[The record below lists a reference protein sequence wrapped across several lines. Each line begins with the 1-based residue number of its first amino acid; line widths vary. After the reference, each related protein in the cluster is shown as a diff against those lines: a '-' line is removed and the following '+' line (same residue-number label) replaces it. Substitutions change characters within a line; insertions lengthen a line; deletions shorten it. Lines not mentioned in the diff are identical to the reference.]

1 MKEGIL
7 IISVGFRPQVGGLE
21 THLDDL
27 CEYLRG
33 HKHKVFVVTYQ
44 PITTKAQGLGIEE
57 DRNLEIHRIP
67 WFGHNWYHRL
77 ERYPL
82 ILFIYLFPRLFI
94 ASFFMLLKR
103 HREVAVIH
111 AHGIIPTMVTKIVAR
126 VFRKRCVMSTHTI
139 YSLKERPLLARAM
152 KWILSSFTVI
162 LPLAQLSKDEL
173 VALGLPE
180 EKFRIYTH
188 WVDLERFRPLGQD
201 RCKAELGLEGRF
213 VVLFVGRFIEKKG
226 MGVLLETSKMVPAV
240 TFAFIGDGPL
250 SGKILQAGR
259 AQDNVLY
266 FGRVPY
272 DELAK
277 YYCAADIFVVPSQ
290 YEEGF
295 GRVVAE
301 ALACGTPVLASNMGS
316 LSQLVTPSVGVTV
329 APTGENI
336 AEVVNDL
343 YQNRKK
349 LTTLRAN
356 CRAYAEEHFS
366 ERNAEVIVE
375 AYKVEMKNENK

>member
-7 IISVGFRPQVGGLE
+7 IISVGFRPQIGGLE

-27 CEYLRG
+27 CEYLRR
-33 HKHKVFVVTYQ
+33 HEYKVFVITYQ
-44 PITTKAQGLGIEE
+44 PITTKAKGPKVER
-57 DRNLEIHRIP
+57 DRNLEIHRIQ
-67 WFGHNWYHRL
+67 WFGHNWYHWL
-77 ERYPL
+77 ERYPPL
-82 ILFIYLFPRLFI
+82 LFLYLFPRLCI
-94 ASFFMLLKR
+94 ASFFLLLKR
-103 HREVAVIH
+103 HREVSVIH
-111 AHGIIPTMVTKIVAR
+111 SHGIIPAVIAKIVSR
-126 VFRKRCVMSTHTI
+126 VFQKRCVMSTHTI

-162 LPLAQLSKDEL
+162 LPLAQLSKNEL
-173 VALGLPE
+173 VALGLPK
-180 EKFRIYTH
+180 EKIRIYTH

-201 RCKAELGLEGRF
+201 KCKAELGLEARF

-226 MGVLLETSKMVPAV
+226 MGVLLETSKIVPDV

-250 SGKILQAGR
+250 SGRILQAGR
-259 AQDNVLY
+259 AQDNVWY

-272 DELAK
+272 NELAK
-277 YYCAADIFVVPSQ
+277 YYCAADIFAIPSQ

-336 AEVVNDL
+336 ADVINDL
-343 YQNRKK
+343 YQNHKK

-366 ERNAEVIVE
+366 ERNAEVIAE
-375 AYKVEMKNENK
+375 AYKVEMKNGNK